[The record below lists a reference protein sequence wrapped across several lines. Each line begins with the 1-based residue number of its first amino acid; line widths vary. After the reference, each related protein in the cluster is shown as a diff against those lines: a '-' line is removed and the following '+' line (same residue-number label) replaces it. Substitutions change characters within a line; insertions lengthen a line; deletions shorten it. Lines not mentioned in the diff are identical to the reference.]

1 VDKLSTADK
10 VILGG
15 GIAYL
20 IFMFLPWY
28 GIDVGNEFASVSYD
42 NSGWDYFLGG
52 ILPAI
57 LILIMGAH
65 VLIRAFSPDTK
76 LPDLPVPWSQVHLI
90 AGVAVAVILVLRTL
104 IGSDDVGSIDTGVDL
119 DRKIGLFLALIAAIV
134 VAVGGYLKS
143 QEGDVGPTTAGPD
156 TGSAPF

>member
-1 VDKLSTADK
+1 VDKLSTGDK

-28 GIDVGNEFASVSYD
+28 GFDYDTGFGDVSYS

-52 ILPAI
+52 ILPLL
-57 LILIMGAH
+57 LILVMEVH
-65 VLIRAFSPDTK
+65 VLVSAFSPDTK
-76 LPDLPVPWSQVHLI
+76 LPDLPLPWGQVHLI
-90 AGVAVAVILVLRTL
+90 AGGAVAVIVLLRLL
-104 IGSDDVGSIDTGVDL
+104 IGSDEIAGIDTGADL
-119 DRKIGLFLALIAAIV
+119 DRQIGLFLALLAAIA
-134 VAVGGYLKS
+134 VAAGGFLKS
-143 QEGDVGPTTAGPD
+143 KEPEGAAPAGGD